1 MSEATLK
8 SAEIPA
14 KCNLFRVLTESLWER
29 LLCCNVTSG
38 CGGWI
43 PLQIKPNCTA
53 FKVTALFFFLL
64 LAPFESPT
72 GHKHTTLWQ
81 KTQFVFAL
89 LGSGEWGSNI
99 IMLVYRWCAEVCYM
113 NSCRVS
119 TSPIRQFSQIE
130 FAVSMEREVIWSADF
145 IHNHRSQCRQLW

>member
-113 NSCRVS
+113 NSCHLPLCINFPHKTV
-119 TSPIRQFSQIE
+119 FSNWVCC
-130 FAVSMEREVIWSADF
+130 FNGERSHMKRWL
-145 IHNHRSQCRQLW
+145 HTQP